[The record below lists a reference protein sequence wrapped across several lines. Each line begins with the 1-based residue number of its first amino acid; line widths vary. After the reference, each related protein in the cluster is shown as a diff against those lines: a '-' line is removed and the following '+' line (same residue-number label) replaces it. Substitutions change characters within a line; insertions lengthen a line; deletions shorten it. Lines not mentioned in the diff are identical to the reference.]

1 MPAPVYVNNAGTWR
15 QQQGT
20 SFGTDEEGKDW
31 IEIVYRGAAA
41 GAVSWRAPWT
51 AGTACPEPGFTHCK
65 LLHPPTVREDSP
77 GFSSARLRF
86 EGLSPLSGTAAEG
99 TDATIT
105 HNTEE
110 TEFSVYHKHN
120 TGGKGDAIYVY
131 NRVVVQ
137 ASYIRATP
145 PTATLRYGS
154 KLDDDPDP
162 KPIANGEKNEIWFL
176 DYSKLSPRKNYFVWK
191 NGRVLNWSQTG
202 ADVYEV
208 TEEHTKFLLGITTN
222 IG

>member
-1 MPAPVYVNNAGTWR
+1 MPAPVYVNNAGIWR

-110 TEFSVYHKHN
+110 TEFQVYFE
-120 TGGKGDAIYVY
+120 GLGEGIYLY

-137 ASYIRATP
+137 ASYIRATQ

-154 KLDDDPDP
+154 KLDDDPAPAPSGNVYTDDWYV
-162 KPIANGEKNEIWFL
+162 NFTDLVL
-176 DYSKLSPRKNYFVWK
+176 DVHYTVQI

-202 ADVYEV
+202 ADIYEV
-208 TEEHTKFLLGITTN
+208 TEEHTKYLVGKHVN
-222 IG
+222 VG